1 MKSIALCSVL
11 LLAGCSHVV
20 PKFVAMELPFA
31 PELVEEMQ
39 KRAGRAPASLELS
52 ELEGKS
58 PRRVY
63 FSALY
68 HQYLTLSHHLGE
80 DSQVQ
85 SCPQFHHDK
94 VETDDSRIPEFSL
107 YSRVKKV
114 NSGKDF
120 FPETVFNNKF
130 SLKDHQ
136 ISMFDELAI
145 LCDEGVSDNYYKF
158 DNLITH
164 YADKKS
170 FHSRPESMKSVL
182 KIPVFANYYLL
193 QMLQPSQ
200 EVGFVHPEEKK
211 IITMTQTHW
220 FESYV
225 AEAHR
230 LRSNLIK
237 NHMVQR

>member
-1 MKSIALCSVL
+1 MKSIVLGSVL
-11 LLAGCSHVV
+11 FVVGCTHVA
-20 PKFVAMELPFA
+20 PKNIAMELPFA

-39 KRAGRAPASLELS
+39 KRGGRAPASLDVS
-52 ELEGKS
+52 EVEGKS

-68 HQYLTLSHHLGE
+68 HQYLTLSNHLGE
-80 DSQVQ
+80 TSEVQ

-107 YSRVKKV
+107 YSSVKKV

-120 FPETVFNNKF
+120 FPETVFNKKF

-136 ISMFDELAI
+136 SSMFQELAV

-170 FHSRPESMKSVL
+170 FHSKPDSMRSIL

-200 EVGFVHPEEKK
+200 GVSFVHPEEKK

-230 LRSNLIK
+230 LRSDLIK